1 MYPMLGRVILVAT
14 DNVSTWRH
22 VCPPLAGAGN
32 RVIRVSNADRAA
44 SLVDSGAVDLMLV
57 EWGCGVELD
66 VLLATA
72 VGRVPVVGL
81 LGGDRREAFLE
92 LFCRREIRN
101 ICSPRTDDKG
111 HPTFDAGE
119 LVATCEKILRRDCF
133 GLDKYM
139 SGYGIELSHQVI
151 VRALERDTVIE
162 RLTGVVRALGGGRR
176 LIDAVALVAD
186 ELVTNA
192 IYNAP
197 RGADGQ
203 PRYASRSRRDKVTLE
218 PTEYVRLDYGSDG
231 RAFGIAVTDNFGGL
245 TPETIRCGMERC
257 LTADNQIEQKLGG
270 AGLGIYTSLGNVNQL
285 VVNVDQ
291 GVKTEV
297 IALWDLER
305 RGRGTGAASPGSLH
319 VFASNE
325 AAARARRRATTRDGE
340 PEAVPLAT
348 VALSESI
355 RRDICTKLIERPEDR
370 VSFSSAARVRS
381 TTAQR
386 RMQTIVGMPPS
397 ELAPAAPAFETETVI
412 EMEVDDDPAD
422 PGGDG
427 VPIALPLPVRV
438 PMSIDQQP
446 YNRPASAPPVRS
458 PADRAADIT
467 TIRGVQILRRTD
479 RPGLVATLDRIRQ
492 TSYLSEGLEA
502 ALTYLLNR
510 WEAAVLL
517 CRVGGSLVPWTGA
530 GDLDSWDAVCETA
543 VPLGLDMIETGS
555 IPTMPEKDTLHQDSG
570 WLGACAAQPG
580 IGLGLSAADSVAR
593 CLSALLIGTPG
604 HGDALALSLGIGVDV
619 VLVIFACRSQTSGPE
634 ERSAYEQ
641 LHAELTQLLLRVEEE
656 SDAAPMIPMSW
667 AVGG

>member
-1 MYPMLGRVILVAT
+1 MMFPMLGRVILVAT

-32 RVIRVSNADRAA
+32 RVIRVSNGQRAA
-44 SLVDSGAVDLMLV
+44 SLVDSGAVDLVLV

-72 VGRVPVVGL
+72 IGRVPVVGL
-81 LGGDRREAFLE
+81 LGGDRRAAFLD
-92 LFCRREIRN
+92 LFCRREVRN
-101 ICSPRTDDKG
+101 ICAPRVDDKG
-111 HPTFDAGE
+111 NPSFDAGE

-139 SGYGIELSHQVI
+139 PGFGIELSHQVI

-176 LIDAVALVAD
+176 MVDSVALVAD

-197 RGADGQ
+197 RDPDGQ
-203 PRYASRSRRDKVTLE
+203 PRYASRSRREKVTLE

-231 RAFGIAVTDNFGGL
+231 RTFGIAVTDNFGGL
-245 TPETIRCGMERC
+245 TPETIRRGMERC
-257 LTADNQIEQKLGG
+257 LTADDQIEQKQGG
-270 AGLGIYTSLGNVNQL
+270 AGLGIYTALGSVNQL
-285 VVNVDQ
+285 VVNVEE

-319 VFASNE
+319 VFASTE
-325 AAARARRRATTRDGE
+325 AAARARRRATTGDIE
-340 PEAVPLAT
+340 AEAVPLAT

-355 RRDICTKLIERPEDR
+355 RRDICTTLVDRPEDR
-370 VSFSSAARVRS
+370 VSFSSAGRLRPTS
-381 TTAQR
+381 EEQR
-386 RMQTIVGMPPS
+386 IQTIIGMPP
-397 ELAPAAPAFETETVI
+397 ADVHPGPAIEAAMVI
-412 EMEVDDDPAD
+412 EMDVDEDDD
-422 PGGDG
+422 GG
-427 VPIALPLPVRV
+427 VPIPLPMPMRV
-438 PMSIDQQP
+438 PIAVEP
-446 YNRPASAPPVRS
+446 APVHGRPPPPPV
-458 PADRAADIT
+458 ARATDIT
-467 TIRGVQILRRTD
+467 AIRGIQILRRAD

-530 GDLDSWDAVCETA
+530 GDVDSWDAVCETA

-555 IPTMPEKDTLHQDSG
+555 FPTMPEKETLHQDSG

-580 IGLGLSAADSVAR
+580 VGIGLSAADSVAR
-593 CLSALLIGTPG
+593 CLSALLTGLSAR
-604 HGDALALSLGIGVDV
+604 GDAMALSFGFGVDV
-619 VLVIFACRSQTSGPE
+619 LFVVFACRSHVGGPE
-634 ERSAYEQ
+634 DEAAYEQ